1 MSKLYDLTRQ
11 LIELS
16 ELANNPDVPP
26 EALAD
31 TLEALEGE
39 FEAKAISICHVL
51 LNTDGDVAAIDAEI
65 KRLQERKK
73 YKVSGK
79 ERLKAYLRD
88 NMQRLDMTKITSP
101 LFTVT
106 LRKPVKAVHV
116 IDESLIDDVYLKTTY
131 TINKQAIAAEL
142 KSGGTVAGAE
152 LIDGKSGVM
161 IK

>member
-39 FEAKAISICHVL
+39 FEAKAVSICHVL
-51 LNTDGDVAAIDAEI
+51 LNTDGDVTAIDAEI
-65 KRLQERKK
+65 KRLQDRKK
-73 YKVSGK
+73 FKIAGK

-88 NMQRLDMTKITSP
+88 NMQRLDITKLSSP
-101 LFTVT
+101 LFTIT
-106 LRKPVKAVHV
+106 LRKPTKAVNI
-116 IDESLIDDVYLKTTY
+116 IDESLIAENFAKHQPQVSVHAVVTVY
-131 TINKQAIAAEL
+131 E
-142 KSGGTVAGAE
+142 
-152 LIDGKSGVM
+152 
-161 IK
+161 